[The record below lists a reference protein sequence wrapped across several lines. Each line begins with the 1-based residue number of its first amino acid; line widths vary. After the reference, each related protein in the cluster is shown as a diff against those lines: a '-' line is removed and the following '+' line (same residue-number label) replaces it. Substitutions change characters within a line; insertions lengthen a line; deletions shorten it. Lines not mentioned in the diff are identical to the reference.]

1 MNYRRLKPEEIIETQ
16 VQLHQRICERFP
28 ESGLCHVSLELLA
41 VAEEAKVRAI
51 AIRRRNFPLRLT
63 VVLLALAVLLLAIVV
78 GVNLRLQIDSLRD
91 VTNLVPFVESA
102 CATVVFVGATGIF
115 LMTLETRMKRRR
127 ALAAIH
133 ELRALAHIVD
143 MHQLSKDPEGIAR
156 RGPLISIPNE
166 KSTRT
171 FFDLNRYLNYCIELL
186 AIISKVA
193 ALYVQ
198 DFNDS
203 VAVSAVDQVE
213 DLCSGLA
220 RKIWQKVM
228 ILDRLMGRENPDLL
242 PTKTV
247 SGALER

>member
-16 VQLHQRICERFP
+16 IQLHQRICKRFP
-28 ESGLCHVSLELLA
+28 DSGLSQVSAELLS
-41 VAEEAKVRAI
+41 VAQEAMVRAV
-51 AIRRRNFPLRLT
+51 AIRRRNIPLRLA
-63 VVLLALAVLLLAIVV
+63 VVALGLGVLLLAVVV
-78 GVNLRLQIDSLRD
+78 GVNLRVQIDGLRD

-102 CATVVFVGATGIF
+102 CATFVFVGATAIF
-115 LMTLETRMKRRR
+115 LMTLESRMKRRR

-143 MHQLSKDPEGIAR
+143 MHQLSKDPEGLAHRGPVIAR
-156 RGPLISIPNE
+156 PNE
-166 KSTRT
+166 KTTRT

-198 DFNDS
+198 DFNDA

-213 DLCSGLA
+213 DLCSVLA

-228 ILDRLMGRENPDLL
+228 ILDRLMGGEGQYLDPN
-242 PTKTV
+242 V
-247 SGALER
+247 SRGR